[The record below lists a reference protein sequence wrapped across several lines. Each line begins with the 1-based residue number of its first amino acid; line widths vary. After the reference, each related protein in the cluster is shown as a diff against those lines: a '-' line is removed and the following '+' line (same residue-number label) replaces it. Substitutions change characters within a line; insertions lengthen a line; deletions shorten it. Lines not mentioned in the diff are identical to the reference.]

1 MIETAIILLP
11 ILIADVINPVLFA
24 FLVYAASGERP
35 LLNSSALLLGHVV
48 AYLSAGIAIALSL
61 EQITSYLANPSHI
74 DYAIGLL
81 VGILLVW
88 VALPAAKKPEQKRPE
103 QSHALTPLSAFG
115 IGAVVNLV
123 GIPFALPYFAAIDQ
137 ILKADLSSFEA
148 VVLLVAYNV
157 IYALP
162 FLIVP
167 ALVALLG
174 ERSRPLLQRINTVLE
189 RVSAFLMP
197 VILGV
202 VGVALVLDAVLYFAT
217 GNGLF

>member
-1 MIETAIILLP
+1 MIETAVILLP

-24 FLVYAASGERP
+24 FLVYAAGGERP

-48 AYLSAGIAIALSL
+48 AYLGAGIAIALSL
-61 EQITSYLANPSHI
+61 EQITGYLANPSYI
-74 DYAIGLL
+74 DYGIGLL

-88 VALPAAKKPEQKRPE
+88 LALPAAKKPEQKRPE

-157 IYALP
+157 LYALP

-174 ERSRPLLQRINTVLE
+174 ERSKPLLQRINSVLE

-197 VILGV
+197 AILGV